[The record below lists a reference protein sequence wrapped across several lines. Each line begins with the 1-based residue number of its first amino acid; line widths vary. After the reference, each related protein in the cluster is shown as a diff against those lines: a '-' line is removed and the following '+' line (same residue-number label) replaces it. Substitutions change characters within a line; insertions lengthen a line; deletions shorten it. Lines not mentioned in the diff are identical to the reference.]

1 MWPLSRTNA
10 YTINK
15 GTRAVL
21 TWSRLRCVEGGGKND
36 GISAAG
42 SEAVIESRNDERTSE
57 YLEHVPVLLKESIGM
72 LVTNPDGRYLDMT
85 LGYGGHAEEILKRL
99 SPKGSLV
106 GLDRDPEA
114 VYHTV
119 KRLQAYVDAK
129 KLHPVIGTFSN
140 VSRILESQGLPLEG
154 YSGVIADLGIS
165 THQLECARRGFA
177 YNTDGPLDMRMS
189 NPLHDPLHKDCPI
202 DPLQSLEKSNTAF
215 KVINQGREYEI
226 ARIIKEYGE
235 EGRAALFAKRIV
247 EKRKH
252 MGGIST
258 TQQLRDVILSCVHAN
273 RKTAMKTLSRV
284 FQAFRIYVND
294 ELAELQRLLDEV
306 PQMLH
311 RKHGRLVVISY
322 HSLEDRMVKRA
333 FSALQSVSESSPNL
347 TVFRVVTK
355 KCLTSTDM
363 ENRVNQ
369 KARSAKLRCLER
381 CKYKPAE

>member
-1 MWPLSRTNA
+1 MGYDRPWLWKLLLPLYCLGILSVWPLSRTNA

-99 SPKGSLV
+99 SPKVSESIHHIHRMQGSLV

-154 YSGVIADLGIS
+154 YSGSVYAVGNI
-165 THQLECARRGFA
+165 
-177 YNTDGPLDMRMS
+177 
-189 NPLHDPLHKDCPI
+189 
-202 DPLQSLEKSNTAF
+202 
-215 KVINQGREYEI
+215 
-226 ARIIKEYGE
+226 
-235 EGRAALFAKRIV
+235 
-247 EKRKH
+247 
-252 MGGIST
+252 
-258 TQQLRDVILSCVHAN
+258 HAI
-273 RKTAMKTLSRV
+273 T
-284 FQAFRIYVND
+284 
-294 ELAELQRLLDEV
+294 
-306 PQMLH
+306 
-311 RKHGRLVVISY
+311 G
-322 HSLEDRMVKRA
+322 
-333 FSALQSVSESSPNL
+333 
-347 TVFRVVTK
+347 
-355 KCLTSTDM
+355 
-363 ENRVNQ
+363 
-369 KARSAKLRCLER
+369 
-381 CKYKPAE
+381 